1 MKYLVLVSH
10 GGFAEGLKSSL
21 AMFAED
27 KMDQV
32 IAVGLRNGSSVDE
45 FAHEVRSA
53 LESLTLEDS
62 VVVLAD
68 IVGGSPLT
76 TALGV
81 LDEKG
86 LLPTATVLGGMNLP
100 MAVTSVVMKDA
111 LEGDDFVTAVL
122 PEASAALQEFKVGT
136 EDEDDVEDD
145 DI

>member
-1 MKYLVLVSH
+1 MKYLILVSH

-45 FAHEVRSA
+45 FALEVRSA

-76 TALGV
+76 TILGI

-86 LLPTATVLGGMNLP
+86 LLLTATVLGGMNLP

-111 LEGDDFVTAVL
+111 LEGDAFVAAVL
-122 PEASAALQEFKVGT
+122 PEASAALQEFKVAT
-136 EDEDDVEDD
+136 TTDNDEDD

>member
-21 AMFAED
+21 AMFVED
-27 KMDQV
+27 KMDQI

-45 FAHEVRSA
+45 FALEVRSA

-76 TALGV
+76 TALDV
-81 LDEKG
+81 LDKKG

-111 LEGDDFVTAVL
+111 LEGDDFVAAVL

>member
-45 FAHEVRSA
+45 FALEVRSA

-76 TALGV
+76 TALDV
-81 LDEKG
+81 LDKKS

-111 LEGDDFVTAVL
+111 LEGDAFVAAVL
-122 PEASAALQEFKVGT
+122 PEASAALQEFKVTT

>member
-32 IAVGLRNGSSVDE
+32 IAAGLRNGSSVDE
-45 FAHEVRSA
+45 FALEVRSA

-76 TALGV
+76 TVLGV

-86 LLPTATVLGGMNLP
+86 LLLTATVLGGMNLP

-111 LEGDDFVTAVL
+111 LEGDAFVAAVL

>member
-21 AMFAED
+21 AMFVED

-45 FAHEVRSA
+45 FALEVRSA

-81 LDEKG
+81 LDKKG

-111 LEGDDFVTAVL
+111 LEGDAFVAAVL
-122 PEASAALQEFKVGT
+122 PEASAALQEFKVT
-136 EDEDDVEDD
+136 TEDDVEDD